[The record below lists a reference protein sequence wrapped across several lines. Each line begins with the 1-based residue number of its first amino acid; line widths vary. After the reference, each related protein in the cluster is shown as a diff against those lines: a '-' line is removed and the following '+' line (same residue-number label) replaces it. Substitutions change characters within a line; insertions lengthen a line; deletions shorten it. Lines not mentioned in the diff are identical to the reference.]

1 MAHFVAKELG
11 IRPYQI
17 LTEWT
22 VEELMVAYGEYANIH
37 ARESYEMMSPKE
49 RAKKRVLPTD
59 RWAVKFISL
68 EDALNMQKNGLDEST
83 RRQNEIDLQEMA
95 DMLL

>member
-1 MAHFVAKELG
+1 
-11 IRPYQI
+11 
-17 LTEWT
+17 
-22 VEELMVAYGEYANIH
+22 MVAYGEYANIH

-49 RAKKRVLPTD
+49 RAQKRVLPTD

-68 EDALNMQKNGLDEST
+68 EDALKMQKNMVDET
-83 RRQNEIDLQEMA
+83 TLRQNEIDLQEMA

>member
-11 IRPYQI
+11 LRPYEI

-68 EDALNMQKNGLDEST
+68 EDALKMQKDGIVEST
-83 RRQNEIDLQEMA
+83 RRQIEIDLLEMA
-95 DMLL
+95 VMLL

>member
-1 MAHFVAKELG
+1 
-11 IRPYQI
+11 
-17 LTEWT
+17 
-22 VEELMVAYGEYANIH
+22 
-37 ARESYEMMSPKE
+37 MMSPKE

-83 RRQNEIDLQEMA
+83 RRQKEIDLQEMA